1 VLKLIPILVL
11 LILNACGPD
20 YDAASDVT
28 GLQFDGID
36 DYILIEENVLPDSGD
51 YTISIWVKADSGN
64 VGARTLISQSDT
76 SGSPFY
82 FGSNSGSDLSGKIKM
97 NQDWKSLE
105 SSPFYLDSKW
115 HLYTIVNDGTIGDS
129 SIIIDTSLFYID
141 GVEISTV
148 MGEGKSYPIDERFFI
163 GTMWDSSGEFFS
175 GAIDDISIWDRKLSS
190 KEISSIYNSGI
201 GLDPTIDSLDYK
213 GSENLI
219 AFWPFSEGADSSVSD
234 FSGNGYDGE
243 IFGASWINIDSKLE
257 PIIDSTLIAESQ
269 NQNNSY
275 QKEIWG
281 RVSGNDGKSIYG
293 ASVILK
299 GTHNDEFK
307 WTTNFQTNRRGDYEI
322 NDCQPWDEM
331 IVSMEGYQTQK
342 FIPSDSIFLESPVD
356 ITLLMKTEDD
366 ELVIDSA
373 MLAEISRQAEE
384 NYEMIQYMINSAR
397 QNQVVSI
404 PEGVHIISKP
414 ITVNKKVNITI
425 QGTLSSSIVL
435 NDIHQPVFIINNS
448 SNIVIQRL
456 SLGHEPT
463 IKGDHDS
470 EVVRINKGNNIYVNS
485 CEISGD
491 AAIGLKAVG
500 VKSLTISSCFIHDN
514 SWFAFSFK
522 DCDNVTIEN
531 SQLIDNQEI
540 MYKRSS
546 TVALHSNV
554 IKD

>member
-1 VLKLIPILVL
+1 MLKLIPIIVL

-51 YTISIWVKADSGN
+51 YTISIWVKADSSN

-105 SSPFYLDSKW
+105 SSPFYLDNKW

-129 SIIIDTSLFYID
+129 SLIIDTSLFYVD

-257 PIIDSTLIAESQ
+257 PVIDSTLIAESQ

-281 RVSGNDGKSIYG
+281 RVSDIDGKSIYG

-342 FIPSDSIFLESPVD
+342 FNPLDSIFLESPVD

-373 MLAEISRQAEE
+373 MLAEISKQAEE

-485 CEISGD
+485 CEISGE

-531 SQLIDNQEI
+531 SQLIDNQEV

>member
-1 VLKLIPILVL
+1 MLKLIPILVL

-51 YTISIWVKADSGN
+51 YTISIWVKADSSN

-105 SSPFYLDSKW
+105 SSPFYLDNKW

-129 SIIIDTSLFYID
+129 SIIIDTSLFYVD

-257 PIIDSTLIAESQ
+257 PVIDSTLIAESQ

-281 RVSGNDGKSIYG
+281 RVSDIDGKSIYG

-342 FIPSDSIFLESPVD
+342 FNPSDSIILESPVD

-373 MLAEISRQAEE
+373 MLAEISKQAEE

-485 CEISGD
+485 CEISGE

-531 SQLIDNQEI
+531 SQLIDNQEV

>member
-1 VLKLIPILVL
+1 MLKLIPILVL

-51 YTISIWVKADSGN
+51 YTISIWVKADSSN

-105 SSPFYLDSKW
+105 SSPFYLDNKW

-129 SIIIDTSLFYID
+129 SIIIDTSLFYVD

-257 PIIDSTLIAESQ
+257 PVIDSTLIAESQ

-281 RVSGNDGKSIYG
+281 RVSDNDGKSVYG
-293 ASVILK
+293 ASVILR

-342 FIPSDSIFLESPVD
+342 FNPLDSIFLESPVD

-397 QNQVVSI
+397 QNQVVAI

-425 QGTLSSSIVL
+425 QGTLSSSILL

-485 CEISGD
+485 CEISGE
-491 AAIGLKAVG
+491 ATIGLKAVG

-522 DCDNVTIEN
+522 NCDNVTIEN
-531 SQLIDNQEI
+531 SQLIDNQEV

>member
-1 VLKLIPILVL
+1 MLKLIPILVL

-51 YTISIWVKADSGN
+51 YTISIWVKADSSN

-105 SSPFYLDSKW
+105 SSPFYLDNKW

-281 RVSGNDGKSIYG
+281 RVSGNDDKSIYG

-356 ITLLMKTEDD
+356 ITLLIKTEDD
-366 ELVIDSA
+366 ESVIDSA

-485 CEISGD
+485 CEISGE

>member
-1 VLKLIPILVL
+1 MLKLIPILVL

-51 YTISIWVKADSGN
+51 YTISIWVKADSSN

-105 SSPFYLDSKW
+105 SSPFYLDNKW

-129 SIIIDTSLFYID
+129 SIIIDTSLFYVD

-257 PIIDSTLIAESQ
+257 PVIDSTLIAESQ

-281 RVSGNDGKSIYG
+281 RVSDIDGKSIYG

-342 FIPSDSIFLESPVD
+342 FNPLDSIFLESPVD

-470 EVVRINKGNNIYVNS
+470 DVVRINKGNNIYVNS
-485 CEISGD
+485 CEISGE

-531 SQLIDNQEI
+531 SQLIDNQEV

>member
-1 VLKLIPILVL
+1 MLKLIPILVL

-51 YTISIWVKADSGN
+51 YTISIWVKADSSN

-105 SSPFYLDSKW
+105 SSPFYLDNKW

-129 SIIIDTSLFYID
+129 SIIIDTSLFYVD

-257 PIIDSTLIAESQ
+257 PVIDSTLIAESQ

-281 RVSGNDGKSIYG
+281 RVSDIDGKSIYG

-342 FIPSDSIFLESPVD
+342 FNPLDSIILESPVD

-373 MLAEISRQAEE
+373 MLAEISKQAEE

-485 CEISGD
+485 CEISGE

-531 SQLIDNQEI
+531 SQLIDNQEV

>member
-1 VLKLIPILVL
+1 MLKLIPILVL

-51 YTISIWVKADSGN
+51 YTISIWVKADSSN

-105 SSPFYLDSKW
+105 SSPFYLDNKW

-129 SIIIDTSLFYID
+129 SIIIDTSLFYVD

-257 PIIDSTLIAESQ
+257 PGIDSTLIAESQ

-281 RVSGNDGKSIYG
+281 RVSDIDGKSIYG

-342 FIPSDSIFLESPVD
+342 FNPLDSIFLESPVD

-366 ELVIDSA
+366 ELVIDSV

-485 CEISGD
+485 CEISGE

-531 SQLIDNQEI
+531 SQLIDNQEV

>member
-1 VLKLIPILVL
+1 MLKLIPILVL
-11 LILNACGPD
+11 LILKACGPD

-36 DYILIEENVLPDSGD
+36 DYILIEDNVLPDSGD
-51 YTISIWVKADSGN
+51 YTISIWVKADSNN

-105 SSPFYLDSKW
+105 SSPFYLDNKW

-129 SIIIDTSLFYID
+129 SIIIDTSLFYVD

-257 PIIDSTLIAESQ
+257 PVIDSTLIAESQ

-281 RVSGNDGKSIYG
+281 RVSDIDGKSIYG

-342 FIPSDSIFLESPVD
+342 FNPLDSIFLESPVD

-485 CEISGD
+485 CEISGE

-531 SQLIDNQEI
+531 SQLIDNQEV

>member
-1 VLKLIPILVL
+1 MLKLIPILVL

-105 SSPFYLDSKW
+105 SSPFYLDNKW

-129 SIIIDTSLFYID
+129 SIIIDTSLFYVD
-141 GVEISTV
+141 GVEVSTV

-257 PIIDSTLIAESQ
+257 PVIDSTLIAEPQ

-281 RVSGNDGKSIYG
+281 RVSDIDGKSIYG

-342 FIPSDSIFLESPVD
+342 FNPSDSIFLESPVD

-485 CEISGD
+485 CEISGE

-531 SQLIDNQEI
+531 SQLIDNQEV

>member
-1 VLKLIPILVL
+1 MLKLIPILVL

-82 FGSNSGSDLSGKIKM
+82 FGSSSGSDLSGKIKM

-105 SSPFYLDSKW
+105 SSPFYLDNKW

-257 PIIDSTLIAESQ
+257 PVIDSTLIAESQ

-342 FIPSDSIFLESPVD
+342 FNPSDSIFLESPVD

-485 CEISGD
+485 CEISGE

-531 SQLIDNQEI
+531 SQLIDNQEV

>member
-1 VLKLIPILVL
+1 MLKLIPILVL

-51 YTISIWVKADSGN
+51 YTISIWVKADSSN

-105 SSPFYLDSKW
+105 SSPFYLDNKW

-129 SIIIDTSLFYID
+129 SIIIDTSLFYVD

-148 MGEGKSYPIDERFFI
+148 MGEGKSYPIDEQFFI

-257 PIIDSTLIAESQ
+257 PVIDSTLIAESQ

-281 RVSGNDGKSIYG
+281 RVSDIDGKSIYG

-342 FIPSDSIFLESPVD
+342 FNPLDSIFLESPVD

-373 MLAEISRQAEE
+373 MLAEISKQAEE

-435 NDIHQPVFIINNS
+435 NDIHQPVFVINNS

-485 CEISGD
+485 CEISGE

-531 SQLIDNQEI
+531 SQLIDNQEV

>member
-1 VLKLIPILVL
+1 MLKLIPILIL

-51 YTISIWVKADSGN
+51 YTISIWVKADSSN

-105 SSPFYLDSKW
+105 SLPFYLDNKW

-129 SIIIDTSLFYID
+129 SIIVDTSLFYVD

-257 PIIDSTLIAESQ
+257 PVIDSTLIAESQ

-281 RVSGNDGKSIYG
+281 RVSDIDGKSIYG

-342 FIPSDSIFLESPVD
+342 FNPLDSIFLESPVD

-470 EVVRINKGNNIYVNS
+470 DVVRINKGNNIYVNS
-485 CEISGD
+485 CEISGE

-531 SQLIDNQEI
+531 SQLIDNQEV

>member
-1 VLKLIPILVL
+1 MLKLIPILVL
-11 LILNACGPD
+11 LILKACGPD

-36 DYILIEENVLPDSGD
+36 DYILIEDNVLPDSGD
-51 YTISIWVKADSGN
+51 YTISIWVKADSNN

-105 SSPFYLDSKW
+105 SSPFYLDNKW

-129 SIIIDTSLFYID
+129 SIIIDTSLFYVD

-175 GAIDDISIWDRKLSS
+175 GAIDDISIWDRKLYS

-257 PIIDSTLIAESQ
+257 PVIDSTLIAESQ
-269 NQNNSY
+269 SKNNSY

-281 RVSGNDGKSIYG
+281 KVSDIDGKSIYG

-342 FIPSDSIFLESPVD
+342 FNPLDSIFLESPVD

-485 CEISGD
+485 CEISGE

-531 SQLIDNQEI
+531 SQLIDNQEV

>member
-1 VLKLIPILVL
+1 MLKLIPILVL

-51 YTISIWVKADSGN
+51 YTISIWVRADSSN

-105 SSPFYLDSKW
+105 SSPFYLDNKW

-190 KEISSIYNSGI
+190 NEISSIYNSGI

-281 RVSGNDGKSIYG
+281 RVSGNDDKSIYG

-356 ITLLMKTEDD
+356 ITLLIKTEDD
-366 ELVIDSA
+366 ESVIDSA

-425 QGTLSSSIVL
+425 QGTLSSSVVL

-470 EVVRINKGNNIYVNS
+470 EVVKINKGNNIYVNS
-485 CEISGD
+485 CEISGE

>member
-1 VLKLIPILVL
+1 MLKLIPILVL

-51 YTISIWVKADSGN
+51 YTISIWVKADSSN

-105 SSPFYLDSKW
+105 SSPFYLDNKW

-129 SIIIDTSLFYID
+129 SIIIDTSLFYVD
-141 GVEISTV
+141 GIEISTV

-257 PIIDSTLIAESQ
+257 PVIDSTLIVESQ

-281 RVSGNDGKSIYG
+281 RVSDIDGKSIYG

-331 IVSMEGYQTQK
+331 IVSMDGYQTQK
-342 FIPSDSIFLESPVD
+342 FNPLDSIFLESPVD

-373 MLAEISRQAEE
+373 MLAEISKQAEE

-435 NDIHQPVFIINNS
+435 NDIHQPVFVINNS

-485 CEISGD
+485 CEISGE

-531 SQLIDNQEI
+531 SQLIDNQEV

>member
-1 VLKLIPILVL
+1 MLKLIPILVL

-51 YTISIWVKADSGN
+51 YTISIWVKADSSN

-105 SSPFYLDSKW
+105 SSPFYLDNKW

-129 SIIIDTSLFYID
+129 SIIIDTSLFYVD
-141 GVEISTV
+141 GIEISTV

-257 PIIDSTLIAESQ
+257 PVIDSTLIAESQ

-281 RVSGNDGKSIYG
+281 RVSDIDGKSIYG

-342 FIPSDSIFLESPVD
+342 FNPLDSIFLESPVD

-366 ELVIDSA
+366 ELVIDSV

-435 NDIHQPVFIINNS
+435 NDIHQPVFVINNS

-485 CEISGD
+485 CEISGE

-531 SQLIDNQEI
+531 SQLIDNQEV

>member
-1 VLKLIPILVL
+1 MLKLIPILVL

-28 GLQFDGID
+28 GLQFDGVD

-51 YTISIWVKADSGN
+51 YTISIWVKADSSN

-105 SSPFYLDSKW
+105 SSPFYLDNKW

-129 SIIIDTSLFYID
+129 SIIIDTSLFYVD
-141 GVEISTV
+141 GIEISTV

-257 PIIDSTLIAESQ
+257 PVIDSTLIAESQ

-281 RVSGNDGKSIYG
+281 RVSDIDGKSIYG

-331 IVSMEGYQTQK
+331 TVSMEGYQTQK
-342 FIPSDSIFLESPVD
+342 FNPLDSIFLESPVD

-485 CEISGD
+485 CEISGE

-531 SQLIDNQEI
+531 SQLIDNQEV

>member
-1 VLKLIPILVL
+1 MLKLIPILVL

-51 YTISIWVKADSGN
+51 YTISIWVKADSSN

-105 SSPFYLDSKW
+105 SSPFYLDNKW

-129 SIIIDTSLFYID
+129 SIIIDTSLFYVD
-141 GVEISTV
+141 GIEISTV

-257 PIIDSTLIAESQ
+257 PVIDSTLIAESQ

-281 RVSGNDGKSIYG
+281 RVSDIDGKSIYG

-342 FIPSDSIFLESPVD
+342 FNPLDSIFLESPVD

-435 NDIHQPVFIINNS
+435 KDIHQPVFVINNS

-485 CEISGD
+485 CEISGE

-531 SQLIDNQEI
+531 SQLIDNQEV

>member
-1 VLKLIPILVL
+1 MLKLIPILVL

-51 YTISIWVKADSGN
+51 YTISIWVKADSSN

-105 SSPFYLDSKW
+105 SSPFYLDNKW

-129 SIIIDTSLFYID
+129 SIIIDTSLFYVD

-257 PIIDSTLIAESQ
+257 PVIDSTLIAESQ

-281 RVSGNDGKSIYG
+281 RVSDIDGKSIYG

-342 FIPSDSIFLESPVD
+342 FNPLDSIFLESPVD

-373 MLAEISRQAEE
+373 MLAEISKQAEE

-404 PEGVHIISKP
+404 PEGVHVISKP

-470 EVVRINKGNNIYVNS
+470 EGVRSNKGNNIYVNS
-485 CEISGD
+485 CEISGE

-531 SQLIDNQEI
+531 SQLIDNQEV

>member
-1 VLKLIPILVL
+1 MLKLIPILVL

-51 YTISIWVKADSGN
+51 YTISIWVKADSSN

-105 SSPFYLDSKW
+105 SSPFYLDNKW

-129 SIIIDTSLFYID
+129 SIIIDTSLFYVD
-141 GVEISTV
+141 GIEISTV

-257 PIIDSTLIAESQ
+257 PVIDSTLIAESQ

-281 RVSGNDGKSIYG
+281 RVSDIDGKSIYG

-342 FIPSDSIFLESPVD
+342 FNPLDSIFLESPVD
-356 ITLLMKTEDD
+356 IMLLMKTEDD
-366 ELVIDSA
+366 DSVIDSA
-373 MLAEISRQAEE
+373 MLAEISKQAEE

-435 NDIHQPVFIINNS
+435 NDIHQPVFVINNS

-485 CEISGD
+485 CEISGE

-531 SQLIDNQEI
+531 SQLIDNQEV

>member
-1 VLKLIPILVL
+1 MLKLIPILIL

-20 YDAASDVT
+20 YDAALDVT

-51 YTISIWVKADSGN
+51 YTISIWVKADSSN

-82 FGSNSGSDLSGKIKM
+82 FGSNSGPDVSGKIKM

-105 SSPFYLDSKW
+105 SSPFYLDNKW

-129 SIIIDTSLFYID
+129 SIIIDTSLFYVD

-219 AFWPFSEGADSSVSD
+219 AFWPFSEGADNSISD

-257 PIIDSTLIAESQ
+257 PVIDSTLIAESQ

-281 RVSGNDGKSIYG
+281 RVSDIDGKSIYG

-342 FIPSDSIFLESPVD
+342 FNPLDSIFLESPVD

-485 CEISGD
+485 CEISGE

-531 SQLIDNQEI
+531 SQLIDNQEV

>member
-1 VLKLIPILVL
+1 MLKLIPILIL

-20 YDAASDVT
+20 YDAALDVT

-51 YTISIWVKADSGN
+51 YTISIWVKADSSN

-105 SSPFYLDSKW
+105 SSPFYLDNKW

-129 SIIIDTSLFYID
+129 SIIIDTSLFYVD
-141 GVEISTV
+141 GIEISTV

-257 PIIDSTLIAESQ
+257 PVIDSTLIAESQ

-281 RVSGNDGKSIYG
+281 RVSDIDGKSIYG

-342 FIPSDSIFLESPVD
+342 FNPLDSIFLESPVD

-485 CEISGD
+485 CEISGE

-531 SQLIDNQEI
+531 SQLIDNQEV

-554 IKD
+554 IED

>member
-1 VLKLIPILVL
+1 MLKLIPILVL

-51 YTISIWVKADSGN
+51 YTISIWVKADSSN

-82 FGSNSGSDLSGKIKM
+82 FGSNSSSDLSGKIKM
-97 NQDWKSLE
+97 NQDWKSLK
-105 SSPFYLDSKW
+105 SSPFYLDNKW

-129 SIIIDTSLFYID
+129 SIIIDTSLFYVD

-234 FSGNGYDGE
+234 FSGNGYGGE

-257 PIIDSTLIAESQ
+257 PVIDSTLIAESQ

-281 RVSGNDGKSIYG
+281 RVSRNDGKSIYG

-322 NDCQPWDEM
+322 NDCQPWEEM

-342 FIPSDSIFLESPVD
+342 FNPSDSIFLESPVD

-366 ELVIDSA
+366 ELIIDSA

-404 PEGVHIISKP
+404 PQGVHIISKP

-485 CEISGD
+485 CEISGK

-531 SQLIDNQEI
+531 SQLIDNQEV

>member
-1 VLKLIPILVL
+1 MLKLIPILVL

-51 YTISIWVKADSGN
+51 YTISIWVKADSSN

-105 SSPFYLDSKW
+105 SSPFYLDNKW

-257 PIIDSTLIAESQ
+257 PVIDSTLIAESQ

-342 FIPSDSIFLESPVD
+342 FNPLDSIFLESPVD

-485 CEISGD
+485 CEISGE

-531 SQLIDNQEI
+531 SQLIDNQEV

>member
-1 VLKLIPILVL
+1 MLKLIPILVL

-51 YTISIWVKADSGN
+51 YTISIWVKADSSN

-105 SSPFYLDSKW
+105 SSPFYLDNKW

-129 SIIIDTSLFYID
+129 SIIIDTSLFYVD

-257 PIIDSTLIAESQ
+257 PVIDSTLIVESQ

-281 RVSGNDGKSIYG
+281 RVSDIDGKSIYG

-342 FIPSDSIFLESPVD
+342 FNPLDSIFLESPVD

-485 CEISGD
+485 CEISGE

-531 SQLIDNQEI
+531 SQLIDNQEV

>member
-1 VLKLIPILVL
+1 MLKLIPILVL

-51 YTISIWVKADSGN
+51 YTISIWVKADSSN

-82 FGSNSGSDLSGKIKM
+82 FGSNSGSDLTGEIKM

-105 SSPFYLDSKW
+105 SSPFYLDNKW

-129 SIIIDTSLFYID
+129 SIIIDTSLFYVD

-257 PIIDSTLIAESQ
+257 PVIDSTLIAESQ

-281 RVSGNDGKSIYG
+281 RVSDIDGKSIYG

-342 FIPSDSIFLESPVD
+342 FNPLDSIFLESPVD

-373 MLAEISRQAEE
+373 MLAEISKQAEE

-463 IKGDHDS
+463 IEGDHDS

-485 CEISGD
+485 CEISGE

-531 SQLIDNQEI
+531 SQLIDNQEV

>member
-1 VLKLIPILVL
+1 MLKLIPILVL

-28 GLQFDGID
+28 GLQFDGVD

-51 YTISIWVKADSGN
+51 YTISIWVKADSSN

-105 SSPFYLDSKW
+105 SSPFYLDNKW

-129 SIIIDTSLFYID
+129 SIIVDTSLFYVD

-257 PIIDSTLIAESQ
+257 PVIDSTLIAESQ

-281 RVSGNDGKSIYG
+281 RVSDIDGKSIYG

-342 FIPSDSIFLESPVD
+342 FNPLDSIFLESPVD

-373 MLAEISRQAEE
+373 MLAEISMQAEE

-485 CEISGD
+485 CEISGE

-531 SQLIDNQEI
+531 SQLIDNQEV

>member
-11 LILNACGPD
+11 LILNACGSD

-51 YTISIWVKADSGN
+51 YTISIWVKADSSN

-105 SSPFYLDSKW
+105 SSPFYLDNKW

-129 SIIIDTSLFYID
+129 SIIVDTSLFYVD

-257 PIIDSTLIAESQ
+257 PVIDSTLIAESQ

-281 RVSGNDGKSIYG
+281 RVSDIDGKSIYG

-342 FIPSDSIFLESPVD
+342 FNPLDSIFLESPVD
-356 ITLLMKTEDD
+356 ITLLIKTEDD

-373 MLAEISRQAEE
+373 MLAEISMQAEE

-485 CEISGD
+485 CEISGE

-531 SQLIDNQEI
+531 SQLIDNQEV

>member
-1 VLKLIPILVL
+1 MLKLIPILVL

-105 SSPFYLDSKW
+105 SSPFYLDNKW

-129 SIIIDTSLFYID
+129 SSIIDTSLFYVD

-148 MGEGKSYPIDERFFI
+148 MGEGKSYPIDELFFI

-257 PIIDSTLIAESQ
+257 PVIDSTLIAESQ

-342 FIPSDSIFLESPVD
+342 FNPLDSIFLESPVD

-485 CEISGD
+485 CEISGE

-531 SQLIDNQEI
+531 SQLIDNQEV

>member
-1 VLKLIPILVL
+1 MLKLIPILVL

-51 YTISIWVKADSGN
+51 YTISIWVKADSSN

-105 SSPFYLDSKW
+105 SSPFYLDNKW

-257 PIIDSTLIAESQ
+257 PVIDSTLIAESQ
-269 NQNNSY
+269 NQNNLY

-281 RVSGNDGKSIYG
+281 RVSDINGKSIYG

-342 FIPSDSIFLESPVD
+342 FNPSDSIFLESPVD

-485 CEISGD
+485 CEISGE

-531 SQLIDNQEI
+531 SQLIDNQEV

>member
-1 VLKLIPILVL
+1 MLKLIPILVL

-105 SSPFYLDSKW
+105 SSPFYLDNKW

-129 SIIIDTSLFYID
+129 SIIIDTSLFYVD
-141 GVEISTV
+141 GVEVSTV

-257 PIIDSTLIAESQ
+257 PVIDSTLIAESQ

-281 RVSGNDGKSIYG
+281 RVSDIDGKSIYD

-307 WTTNFQTNRRGDYEI
+307 WTTNFRTNRRGDYEI

-342 FIPSDSIFLESPVD
+342 FNPLDSIFLESPVD

-373 MLAEISRQAEE
+373 MLAEISKQAEE

-485 CEISGD
+485 CEISGE

-531 SQLIDNQEI
+531 SQLIDNQEV

>member
-1 VLKLIPILVL
+1 MLKLIPILVL
-11 LILNACGPD
+11 LILNACGSD

-51 YTISIWVKADSGN
+51 YTISIWVKADSNN

-105 SSPFYLDSKW
+105 SSPFYLDNKW

-129 SIIIDTSLFYID
+129 SIIVDTSLFYVD
-141 GVEISTV
+141 GVEFSTV

-257 PIIDSTLIAESQ
+257 PVIDSTLIAESQ

-281 RVSGNDGKSIYG
+281 RVSDIDGKSIYG

-342 FIPSDSIFLESPVD
+342 FNPLDSIFLESPVD

-373 MLAEISRQAEE
+373 MLAEISMQAEE

-485 CEISGD
+485 CEISGE

-531 SQLIDNQEI
+531 SQLIDNQEV

>member
-1 VLKLIPILVL
+1 MLKLIPILVL

-129 SIIIDTSLFYID
+129 STVIDTSLFYID

-148 MGEGKSYPIDERFFI
+148 MGDGKSYPVDERFFI

-257 PIIDSTLIAESQ
+257 PVIDSTLIAESQ

-342 FIPSDSIFLESPVD
+342 FNPSDSIFLESPVD

-485 CEISGD
+485 CEISGE

-531 SQLIDNQEI
+531 SQLIDNQEV

>member
-1 VLKLIPILVL
+1 MLKLIPILVL

-20 YDAASDVT
+20 YDAASDIT

-51 YTISIWVKADSGN
+51 YTISIWVKADSSN

-82 FGSNSGSDLSGKIKM
+82 FGSNSGSDLTGEIKM

-105 SSPFYLDSKW
+105 SSPFYLDNKW

-129 SIIIDTSLFYID
+129 SIIIDTSLFYVD

-219 AFWPFSEGADSSVSD
+219 AFWPLSEGADSSVSD

-257 PIIDSTLIAESQ
+257 PVIDSTLIAESQ

-281 RVSGNDGKSIYG
+281 RVSDIDGKSIYG
-293 ASVILK
+293 ASVILR

-342 FIPSDSIFLESPVD
+342 FNPLDSIFLESPVD

-485 CEISGD
+485 CEISGE

-531 SQLIDNQEI
+531 SQLIDNQEV

>member
-1 VLKLIPILVL
+1 MLKLIPILVL

-51 YTISIWVKADSGN
+51 YTISIWVKADSSN

-82 FGSNSGSDLSGKIKM
+82 FGSNSGSDFLGKIKM

-105 SSPFYLDSKW
+105 SSPFYLDNKW

-148 MGEGKSYPIDERFFI
+148 MGEGKSYPIDEKFFI

-257 PIIDSTLIAESQ
+257 PVIDSTLIAESQ
-269 NQNNSY
+269 DQNNSY

-281 RVSGNDGKSIYG
+281 RVSDNDGKSIYG

-307 WTTNFQTNRRGDYEI
+307 WNTNFQTNRRGDYEI

-342 FIPSDSIFLESPVD
+342 FNPSDSIFLESPVD
-356 ITLLMKTEDD
+356 IALLMKIMDD
-366 ELVIDSA
+366 DLVLDSA

-485 CEISGD
+485 CEISGE

-500 VKSLTISSCFIHDN
+500 VKSLTISSCFVHDN

-531 SQLIDNQEI
+531 SQLIDNQEV

>member
-1 VLKLIPILVL
+1 MLKLIPILVL

-28 GLQFDGID
+28 GLQFDGVD

-51 YTISIWVKADSGN
+51 YTISIWVKADSSN

-105 SSPFYLDSKW
+105 SSPFYLDNKW

-129 SIIIDTSLFYID
+129 SIIIDTSLFYVD
-141 GVEISTV
+141 GIEISTV

-257 PIIDSTLIAESQ
+257 PVIDSTLIVESQ

-281 RVSGNDGKSIYG
+281 RVSDIDGKSIYG

-342 FIPSDSIFLESPVD
+342 FNPLDSIILESPVD

-373 MLAEISRQAEE
+373 LLAEISKQAEE

-435 NDIHQPVFIINNS
+435 NDIHQPVFVINNS

-485 CEISGD
+485 CEISGE

-531 SQLIDNQEI
+531 SQLIDNQEV

>member
-1 VLKLIPILVL
+1 MLKLIPILIL

-51 YTISIWVKADSGN
+51 YTISIWVKADSSN

-97 NQDWKSLE
+97 NQDWKSLK
-105 SSPFYLDSKW
+105 SSPFYLDNKW

-129 SIIIDTSLFYID
+129 SIIIDTSLFYVD

-257 PIIDSTLIAESQ
+257 PVIDSTLIAESQ

-281 RVSGNDGKSIYG
+281 RVSRNDGKSIYG

-322 NDCQPWDEM
+322 NDCQPWEEM

-342 FIPSDSIFLESPVD
+342 FNPSDSIFLESPVD

-366 ELVIDSA
+366 ELIIDSA

-404 PEGVHIISKP
+404 PQGVHIISKP

-485 CEISGD
+485 CEISGK

-531 SQLIDNQEI
+531 SQLIDNQEV

>member
-1 VLKLIPILVL
+1 MLKLIPILVL

-51 YTISIWVKADSGN
+51 YTISIWVKADSSN

-105 SSPFYLDSKW
+105 SSPFYLDNKW

-129 SIIIDTSLFYID
+129 SIIVDTSLFYVD

-257 PIIDSTLIAESQ
+257 PVIDSTLIAESQ

-281 RVSGNDGKSIYG
+281 RVSDIDGKSIYG

-342 FIPSDSIFLESPVD
+342 FNPLDSIFLESPVD

-485 CEISGD
+485 CEISGE

-531 SQLIDNQEI
+531 SQLIDNQEV

>member
-51 YTISIWVKADSGN
+51 YTISIWVKADSSN

-76 SGSPFY
+76 LGSPFY
-82 FGSNSGSDLSGKIKM
+82 FGSNSGPDLSAKIKM

-105 SSPFYLDSKW
+105 SSPFYLDNKW

-129 SIIIDTSLFYID
+129 SIIIDTSIFYVD

-257 PIIDSTLIAESQ
+257 PVIDSTLIAESQ

-281 RVSGNDGKSIYG
+281 RVSDIDGKSIYG

-342 FIPSDSIFLESPVD
+342 FNPLDSIFLESPVD
-356 ITLLMKTEDD
+356 ITLLMTTEDD
-366 ELVIDSA
+366 ELVIDSV

-435 NDIHQPVFIINNS
+435 NDIHQPVFVINNS
-448 SNIVIQRL
+448 SNIVIQRI

-485 CEISGD
+485 CEISGE

-531 SQLIDNQEI
+531 SQLIDNQEV